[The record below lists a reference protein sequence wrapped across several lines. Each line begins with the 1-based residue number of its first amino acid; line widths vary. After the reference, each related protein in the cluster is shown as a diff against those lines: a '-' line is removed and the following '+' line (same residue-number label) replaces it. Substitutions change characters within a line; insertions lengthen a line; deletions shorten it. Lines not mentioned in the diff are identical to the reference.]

1 MELQVKGFDN
11 TKSNRSN
18 KHQSFET
25 VDNIVRSSNEPCDID
40 EPSPD
45 VATETLRTIENEN
58 KYEPS
63 SSPESVELDRSN
75 SSLDGEGVRFRKQS
89 LPSHGISKDAKT
101 SSLTANT
108 PSGKL
113 HIIHLLLVH
122 IQIVLEILPILY

>member
-1 MELQVKGFDN
+1 MKEPSK
-11 TKSNRSN
+11 
-18 KHQSFET
+18 ET
-25 VDNIVRSSNEPCDID
+25 LIRSSKEPCDIN

-89 LPSHGISKDAKT
+89 LTSHGISKDAKL
-101 SSLTANT
+101 SSVTANT
-108 PSGKL
+108 PSGK
-113 HIIHLLLVH
+113 
-122 IQIVLEILPILY
+122 